1 MILYYISYDRQRQP
15 LTTLKTRHIRHN
27 HGKRSTV
34 NSKLQ
39 LILGG
44 ARSGKS
50 RFSLNQGNESTFERR
65 IFLATATFQDE
76 EMKIRIRK
84 HQTERGHQWETIEE
98 PYHLAESL
106 QKLNRS
112 EKNLIVVDCATLWLS
127 NLLCGI
133 SGELLSAD
141 EIEKKIGGL
150 LDTLSQTQSHV
161 RIVSNEVGLAVV
173 PDNVL
178 GRQFRDL
185 QGLLN
190 QKLASQADEVFFMIA
205 GLSQRLK

>member
-1 MILYYISYDRQRQP
+1 M
-15 LTTLKTRHIRHN
+15 
-27 HGKRSTV
+27 

-50 RFSLNQGNESTFERR
+50 RFSLDQGNEPSFERR
-65 IFLATATFQDE
+65 IFLATATTNDE
-76 EMKIRIRK
+76 EMKIRVRK
-84 HQTERGHQWETIEE
+84 HQAERGPEWETIEE
-98 PYHLAESL
+98 PYHLAEAF

-112 EKNLIVVDCATLWLS
+112 EKTLIVVDCATLWLS
-127 NLLCGI
+127 NLLCGMGGN
-133 SGELLSAD
+133 SLSTD
-141 EIEKKIGGL
+141 KIEKKFEGW
-150 LDTLSQTQSHV
+150 LDVLSRSQSHT
-161 RIVSNEVGLAVV
+161 RIVSNEVGLSIV

-190 QKLASQADEVFFMIA
+190 QKLASQADEVFFMMA
-205 GLSQRLK
+205 GLAQKLK

>member
-1 MILYYISYDRQRQP
+1 M
-15 LTTLKTRHIRHN
+15 
-27 HGKRSTV
+27 

-50 RFSLNQGNESTFERR
+50 RYSLDQGSEVSFERR
-65 IFLATATFQDE
+65 IFLATATANDE
-76 EMKIRIRK
+76 EMKARVRK
-84 HQTERGHQWETIEE
+84 HQAERGSEWETIEE
-98 PYHLAESL
+98 PYHLAEAL

-112 EKNLIVVDCATLWLS
+112 EKTLIVVDCATLWLS
-127 NLLCGI
+127 NLLCGMG
-133 SGELLSAD
+133 GEVLSID
-141 EIEKKIGGL
+141 EIEKRFDSL
-150 LDTLSQTQSHV
+150 MDVLSRTQSHI
-161 RIVSNEVGLAVV
+161 RIVSNEVGLSIV

-190 QKLASQADEVFFMIA
+190 QKLASKADQVFFMIA
-205 GLSQRLK
+205 GLTQKLK

>member
-1 MILYYISYDRQRQP
+1 M
-15 LTTLKTRHIRHN
+15 
-27 HGKRSTV
+27 

-50 RFSLNQGNESTFERR
+50 RFSLDQGNEPSFERR
-65 IFLATATFQDE
+65 LFLATATTDDE
-76 EMKIRIRK
+76 EMKTRVRK
-84 HQTERGHQWETIEE
+84 HQVERGPQWETIEE
-98 PYHLAESL
+98 PYHLAEVL
-106 QKLNRS
+106 QKLNGS
-112 EKNLIVVDCATLWLS
+112 EKTLIVVDCATLWLS
-127 NLLCGI
+127 NLLCGMG
-133 SGELLSAD
+133 GERLSAD
-141 EIEKKIGGL
+141 EIEKRFDDL
-150 LDTLSQTQSHV
+150 LNALSRTMSHI

-173 PDNVL
+173 PDTVL

-190 QKLASQADEVFFMIA
+190 QKLASRADQVFFMMA

>member
-1 MILYYISYDRQRQP
+1 MN
-15 LTTLKTRHIRHN
+15 T
-27 HGKRSTV
+27 
-34 NSKLQ
+34 KLQ

-50 RFSLNQGNESTFERR
+50 RFSLEQGSEPSFERR
-65 IFLATATFQDE
+65 VFLATATTQDE
-76 EMKIRIRK
+76 EMKARVRK
-84 HQTERGHQWETIEE
+84 HQAERGPQWETIEE
-98 PYHLAESL
+98 PYHLAEAL
-106 QKLNRS
+106 LKLDRS
-112 EKNLIVVDCATLWLS
+112 EKTLVVVDCATLWVS

-133 SGELLSAD
+133 GGAPLPPD
-141 EIEKKIGGL
+141 EIEKKFNGL
-150 LDTLSQTQSHV
+150 LSALSQTPSHI

-190 QKLASQADEVFFMIA
+190 QKLASQATDVFFMIA
-205 GLSQRLK
+205 GLSQKLK